1 MAMQMGSGL
10 ALPRKGLVVVLAC
23 FGMLFFAGRS
33 FGSGVEIAEPSQ
45 AVSAEE
51 IPLLVR
57 DLSLPPGLKH
67 LTGISG
73 SRLDRS
79 IVVEVLRFGQPAPGE
94 TVSFRVLLEPSGAK
108 GTELSATEVLTDE
121 EGKAAVEFVV
131 GSKTGDYVVGA
142 YHDGKL
148 DVEPARIPV
157 KAKAQSWVFFLLV
170 GLLGGLGIFLL
181 GMEMAGDGLKN
192 VAGDKMRGILSALT
206 SNRFFGLLVGA
217 LVTGILQ
224 SSSVTTVM
232 LVGFVSATMMTLV
245 QAIGV
250 MMGAKIG
257 TTITAQIVAFNVSEY
272 ALLFV
277 ALGVGLKMAG
287 WNRKVKQIG
296 DVVLGFGLLFF
307 GLGVMSSAMKPLRSV
322 PAFTELLLS
331 LASQPLLA
339 VLISVAFTA
348 IVQSSSA
355 TIGLVIALCA
365 GGLLSLEAG
374 LPLAWGAHIGT
385 CATALLSSLG
395 TGREGKQVAV
405 SHLLYSVLTVIVAFP
420 FLPYLVDGARELTAW
435 MGSDAVARQV
445 ANGHTLF
452 TVATGLLFLAVVPQL
467 AWLTKKIVPDTVG
480 EPPFGPQFLSDQ
492 AMAVPVLALEQAQ
505 LETLRMAGIARSMF
519 EQSMDSLESPSEEAT
534 EFLKREDDKLDIL
547 ERAIRPFLADVA
559 RAGLPPD
566 MIAHE
571 HAFIYIVQDLESV
584 GDVLSKE
591 IAGVVFKLA
600 DRKQAFSPEGLAEL
614 RHYHEK
620 LVEKFGRVEGCIKT
634 LDRGV
639 AEQVVQ
645 LGFKEKVFERGLR
658 EAHLERL
665 HSNREQTVA
674 TSALHL
680 SVLGNFRAIGDRLEA
695 IAQTIMTE
703 L

>member
-1 MAMQMGSGL
+1 
-10 ALPRKGLVVVLAC
+10 
-23 FGMLFFAGRS
+23 
-33 FGSGVEIAEPSQ
+33 
-45 AVSAEE
+45 
-51 IPLLVR
+51 
-57 DLSLPPGLKH
+57 
-67 LTGISG
+67 
-73 SRLDRS
+73 
-79 IVVEVLRFGQPAPGE
+79 
-94 TVSFRVLLEPSGAK
+94 
-108 GTELSATEVLTDE
+108 
-121 EGKAAVEFVV
+121 
-131 GSKTGDYVVGA
+131 
-142 YHDGKL
+142 
-148 DVEPARIPV
+148 
-157 KAKAQSWVFFLLV
+157 
-170 GLLGGLGIFLL
+170 
-181 GMEMAGDGLKN
+181 
-192 VAGDKMRGILSALT
+192 
-206 SNRFFGLLVGA
+206 LVGA